1 VPADTGAAGGGSNGV
16 APAPAV
22 LIYADTERSS
32 AMRHE
37 IPLVIGDPFLYVEL
51 AGRRV
56 VLTNS
61 LEYERLARAAPDL
74 ELVLTDEVGRDEL
87 IAAGISAHELS
98 LEVCARLC
106 ARLELR
112 TAAVPPELPVAL
124 ADRLRA
130 DGIELRP
137 DNELFELRRRAKS
150 GAELDGIRHAQRA
163 AEAGMRAA
171 AAMLR
176 EAEAAGGELRH
187 GGETLTAERVRE
199 TIRDAC
205 ARAGA
210 PAPADIIVARADTV
224 SGGHDPG
231 SGPLAPDV
239 AITID
244 LWPRDEESGCWAD
257 MTRTFVVG
265 EPNAAT
271 VEMHRLSMEALE
283 RTTAAVRP
291 GVTGV
296 SLYDIA
302 CDVFEAAGHPTQR
315 TKAPGE
321 TLTDGFFFALG
332 HGVGLDVHEAP
343 ILGRSGHDPLV
354 AGDVL
359 AIEPGT
365 SRDGDSARVED
376 LVLVTDDGAEVLTS
390 YPYDLTP

>member
-1 VPADTGAAGGGSNGV
+1 VSDD
-16 APAPAV
+16 V
-22 LIYADTERSS
+22 LIYGDTERSPTL
-32 AMRHE
+32 RHE
-37 IPLVIGDPFLYVEL
+37 IPLAIGDPFLYVESG
-51 AGRRV
+51 GRRV

-61 LEYERLARAAPDL
+61 LERDRLARAVPDV
-74 ELVLTDEVGRDEL
+74 ELVLTDEVGRDDL
-87 IAAGISAHELS
+87 IAAGMPPHELA
-98 LEVCARLC
+98 LELCARLC

-137 DNELFELRRRAKS
+137 DNDLFERRRRAKS
-150 GAELDGIRHAQRA
+150 GAELEGVRRAQRA
-163 AEAGMRAA
+163 AEAGMGAA
-171 AAMLR
+171 AGMLR
-176 EAEAAGGELRH
+176 EAEPHDGELRH
-187 GGETLTAERVRE
+187 DGATLTAERVRE
-199 TIRDAC
+199 AIRDAC
-205 ARAGA
+205 AGEGA
-210 PAPADIIVARADTV
+210 PAPPDIIVARADTV
-224 SGGHDPG
+224 AGGHDPG
-231 SGPLAPDV
+231 WGPLAPGI

-244 LWPRDEESGCWAD
+244 LWPRDEASGCWAD

-265 EPNAAT
+265 EPNAQT

-283 RTTAAVRP
+283 RAVAAIKP

-296 SLYDIA
+296 AVFDIA

-315 TKAPGE
+315 TKVPGE
-321 TLTDGFFFALG
+321 PLAEGFYFSLG

-365 SRDGDSARVED
+365 SRGGDSARVED
-376 LVLVTDDGAEVLTS
+376 LVLVTDDGAEKLTD
-390 YPYDLTP
+390 YPYDLAP

>member
-1 VPADTGAAGGGSNGV
+1 VTDD
-16 APAPAV
+16 V

-37 IPLVIGDPFLYVEL
+37 IPLAIGDPFLYVET
-51 AGRRV
+51 GGKRV

-61 LEYERLARAAPDL
+61 LEYERLARAVPDV
-74 ELVLTDEVGRDEL
+74 ELVLTDAVGRDEL
-87 IAAGISAHELS
+87 IAAGLPPHELA
-98 LEVCARLC
+98 LELCARLC
-106 ARLELR
+106 AKLDLR

-137 DNELFELRRRAKS
+137 DAVLFEGRRRAKS
-150 GAELDGIRHAQRA
+150 GAELAGVRRAQHA

-171 AAMLR
+171 AQMLR
-176 EAEAAGGELRH
+176 EAERNDGELRH
-187 GGETLTAERVRE
+187 DGETLTAERVRA

-205 ARAGA
+205 AKAGA

-224 SGGHDPG
+224 TGGHDPG

-244 LWPRDEESGCWAD
+244 LWPRDEESQCWAD

-265 EPNAAT
+265 TPNDAT
-271 VEMHRLSMEALE
+271 AEMHRLSMEALE
-283 RTTAAVRP
+283 RATAAVRP
-291 GVTGV
+291 AVTGV
-296 SLYDIA
+296 AVYDIA
-302 CDVFEAAGHPTQR
+302 CDVFEGAGHPTQR
-315 TKAPGE
+315 TKTPGE
-321 TLTDGFFFALG
+321 PLTEGFFFSLG
-332 HGVGLDVHEAP
+332 HGVGLEVHEAP
-343 ILGRSGHDPLV
+343 MLGRSGHEELV

-359 AIEPGT
+359 AVEPGT
-365 SRDGDSARVED
+365 SRGGDSARVED
-376 LVLVTDDGAEVLTS
+376 LLLVTGDGAEVLTD

>member
-1 VPADTGAAGGGSNGV
+1 MTDD
-16 APAPAV
+16 V
-22 LIYADTERSS
+22 LIYADTERSP
-32 AMRHE
+32 ALRHE
-37 IPLVIGDPFLYVEL
+37 IPLAIGDPFLYVERD
-51 AGRRV
+51 GRRV
-56 VLTNS
+56 VLTNA
-61 LEYERLARAAPDL
+61 LERDRLARAVPDV

-87 IAAGISAHELS
+87 IAAGLPGHEIA
-98 LEVCARLC
+98 LELCARLC
-106 ARLELR
+106 AKLELR

-130 DGIELRP
+130 DGVELRP
-137 DNELFELRRRAKS
+137 DDVLFEGRRRVKT
-150 GAELDGIRHAQRA
+150 GAELAGVRRAQRA

-171 AAMLR
+171 AALLR
-176 EAEAAGGELRH
+176 EAEAGGGELRH
-187 GGETLTAERVRE
+187 GGETLTSERVRE
-199 TIRDAC
+199 AIRDAC

-283 RTTAAVRP
+283 RTTAATRP

-296 SLYDIA
+296 ELYDIA

-321 TLTDGFFFALG
+321 ALTEGFFFSLG

-343 ILGRSGHDPLV
+343 LLGRTGREPLV

-359 AIEPGT
+359 ALEPGT
-365 SRDGDSARVED
+365 SRGGDSARVED
-376 LVLVTDDGAEVLTS
+376 LLLVTDDGAEVLTDH
-390 YPYDLTP
+390 PYGLTP

>member
-1 VPADTGAAGGGSNGV
+1 VTDD
-16 APAPAV
+16 V

-37 IPLVIGDPFLYVEL
+37 IPLAIGDPFLYVEM
-51 AGRRV
+51 GGKRV

-61 LEYERLARAAPDL
+61 LEHERLARAVPDV
-74 ELVLTDEVGRDEL
+74 ELVLTDAVGRDEL
-87 IAAGISAHELS
+87 IAKGLPPHELG
-98 LEVCARLC
+98 LELC
-106 ARLELR
+106 ARMCAKLDLR
-112 TAAVPPELPVAL
+112 TAAVPSELPVAL

-137 DNELFELRRRAKS
+137 DAVLFESRRRAKS
-150 GAELDGIRHAQRA
+150 GAELAGVRRAQRA

-171 AAMLR
+171 AQMLR
-176 EAEAAGGELRH
+176 EAERSDGELRH
-187 GGETLTAERVRE
+187 DGETLTAERVRE
-199 TIRDAC
+199 TIREAC

-244 LWPRDEESGCWAD
+244 LWPRDEESQCWAD

-265 EPNAAT
+265 TPNDRT
-271 VEMHRLSMEALE
+271 VEMHRLSVEALE
-283 RTTAAVRP
+283 RATAAVRP
-291 GVTGV
+291 GVTGIAV
-296 SLYDIA
+296 YDIA

-315 TKAPGE
+315 TKTPGE
-321 TLTDGFFFALG
+321 PLTEGFFFSLG
-332 HGVGLDVHEAP
+332 HGVGLEVHEAP
-343 ILGRSGHDPLV
+343 LLGRSGHEELV

-359 AIEPGT
+359 AVEPGT
-365 SRDGDSARVED
+365 SRGGDSARVED
-376 LVLVTDDGAEVLTS
+376 LLLVTDDGAEVLTE